1 MSEPTTSNNFSSQLS
16 EAKVLRNRVLAVL
29 LLALTFVSFIVAW
42 PARDHELM
50 VRIERIADEKP
61 ISLYTEQLFC
71 TLLSDCFRATH
82 KVALTGIRIVTDGAI
97 SVLYAAPG
105 STTTYVPVKAP
116 QYVRNLGPYIILRA
130 LLLVAIAF
138 ALYRYFRR
146 WWIVALVAN
155 VLLWWSTGAPIRAL
169 VKAYG
174 GLAGLLGDSNL
185 GSVLDYHFSMNSTI
199 FLLEYDYIALALLLF
214 FPIWLQKGSIHGGL
228 WRPLILGLALAM
240 TFEHLAPVYVVAIVW
255 LAIRGR
261 LSGWFRPAVLVS
273 IAWLIYIVAMI
284 VNTRLTVPG
293 AENRLVSITQLGY
306 RINREGDHEWIIYR
320 FVFGFLGVPYLAG
333 LIIGMFTNRLGL
345 LKSAARD
352 LRPYIHA
359 VLVGLFFSYLV
370 GFFHSALITEF
381 GRQTIAAQALLFIS
395 GLLKYSSA
403 THSDAVTASSPRL
416 DQQSQHL

>member
-1 MSEPTTSNNFSSQLS
+1 ML
-16 EAKVLRNRVLAVL
+16 VIL
-29 LLALTFVSFIVAW
+29 LLALTCVSFVVAW

-61 ISLYTEQLFC
+61 VSLYTEQLFC
-71 TLLSDCFRATH
+71 TMLTDCFRATH
-82 KVALTGIRIVTDGAI
+82 KVALAGIRIVIDGAI
-97 SVLYAAPG
+97 SLFYAVPG

-116 QYVRNLGPYIILRA
+116 QYVRNLGPYVILRI

-155 VLLWWSTGAPIRAL
+155 ILLWWSTGAPIRVL

-174 GLAGLLGDSNL
+174 GLADLLGDSNL

-214 FPIWLQKGSIHGGL
+214 FPIWLQKGSIHHGL
-228 WRPLILGLALAM
+228 WRPLLLGLVLAM
-240 TFEHLAPVYVVAIVW
+240 TFEHLAPVYVVALVW
-255 LAIRGR
+255 LAIQGR
-261 LSGWFRPAVLVS
+261 LSGWFRPAFLVS
-273 IAWLIYIVAMI
+273 VAWLVYIVAMI
-284 VNTRLTVPG
+284 INTRLAVPG
-293 AENRLVSITQLGY
+293 AENRLVTITQLGY
-306 RINREGDHEWIIYR
+306 RINREGSHEWIIFR
-320 FVFGFLGVPYLAG
+320 FVFGFLGVPYLVG
-333 LIIGMFTNRLGL
+333 LIVGKFTNRFEL
-345 LKSAARD
+345 LRSAAQD

-359 VLVGLFFSYLV
+359 VLIGLFFSYLV

-381 GRQTIAAQALLFIS
+381 GRQTIAAQVLLFVS
-395 GLLKYSSA
+395 GLLKYSS
-403 THSDAVTASSPRL
+403 TTNTSAVVANSPRL

>member
-1 MSEPTTSNNFSSQLS
+1 VSELTTCN
-16 EAKVLRNRVLAVL
+16 NRVTQLLAVKTSRNWVLVIL
-29 LLALTFVSFIVAW
+29 LLALTCVSFVVAW

-61 ISLYTEQLFC
+61 VSLYTEQLFC
-71 TLLSDCFRATH
+71 TMLSDCFRASH
-82 KVALTGIRIVTDGAI
+82 KVALAGIRIVIDGAI
-97 SVLYAAPG
+97 SLFYAVPG

-116 QYVRNLGPYIILRA
+116 QYVRNLGPYVILRV

-155 VLLWWSTGAPIRAL
+155 VLLWWSTGAPIRVL

-174 GLAGLLGDSNL
+174 ELAGLLGDSNL

-214 FPIWLQKGSIHGGL
+214 FPFWLQKGRIHNGL
-228 WRPLILGLALAM
+228 WRPLVLGLVLAM
-240 TFEHLAPVYVVAIVW
+240 TFEHLAPVYVVALVW

-261 LSGWFRPAVLVS
+261 LSGWFRPAFLVS
-273 IAWLIYIVAMI
+273 VAWLVYIVAMI
-284 VNTRLTVPG
+284 INTRLAVPG
-293 AENRLVSITQLGY
+293 AENRLVTITQLGY
-306 RINREGDHEWIIYR
+306 RINREGSHEWIIFR
-320 FVFGFLGVPYLAG
+320 FVFGFLGVPFLGG
-333 LIIGMFTNRLGL
+333 LILGRFANRFEL

-359 VLVGLFFSYLV
+359 VLIGLFFSYLV

-381 GRQTIAAQALLFIS
+381 GRQTIAAQVLLLVS
-395 GLLKYSSA
+395 GLLKHSS
-403 THSDAVTASSPRL
+403 TPNTSAVVANGPWV